1 MCKRICPHP
10 NRPFPCVTAGSTS
23 LDAKAP
29 SSTLR
34 PRRARKPDEEVR
46 EWQRQDDTSEIR
58 AMGRSDDKSVRCE
71 SGGVRPISFVIAPGV
86 CFVVINFCSDVK
98 VVRFVAYPGSSPGTW
113 LRRGER
119 IAAQPE
125 HSKSTQG
132 VMCEWSWGSLF
143 SPYIKRPRKV
153 SRSTKEQDISI

>member
-1 MCKRICPHP
+1 MCKRICPHR

-34 PRRARKPDEEVR
+34 PGRARKPDEVR

-58 AMGRSDDKSVRCE
+58 AMGRSDDESVCCE
-71 SGGVRPISFVIAPGV
+71 SGGVRLISFVIAPGV
-86 CFVVINFCSDVK
+86 FRRNQFCSDVK
-98 VVRFVAYPGSSPGTW
+98 VVRFVTYPESTLGTW

-125 HSKSTQG
+125 HSRSIQG

-143 SPYIKRPRKV
+143 SPYIRRPRKV
-153 SRSTKEQDISI
+153 SRSTKEQDISL